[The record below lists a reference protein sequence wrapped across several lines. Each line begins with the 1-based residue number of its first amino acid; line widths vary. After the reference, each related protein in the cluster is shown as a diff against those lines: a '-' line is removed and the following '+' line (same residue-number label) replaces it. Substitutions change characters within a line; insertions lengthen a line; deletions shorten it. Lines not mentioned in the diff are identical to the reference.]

1 MVDKFALDRFACEIL
16 FSLSSLPAKDRYTVF
31 GGRLITNLVELEK
44 EVDLTQDIFLPVV
57 MEDPVVENSLKDGI
71 YKVFIIGNVRE
82 EKSVDFENGILDTEW
97 IFEEREVIYTPLS
110 TKPTEQEL
118 KKLKLKI

>member
-1 MVDKFALDRFACEIL
+1 MTFATDRFACEVI
-16 FSLSSLPAKDRYTVF
+16 FSLSSQPAKDRYTVF
-31 GGRLITNLVELEK
+31 GGRLVTNLIELDK
-44 EVDLTQDIFLPVV
+44 TIDLTKDIFLPVV
-57 MEDPVVENSLKDGI
+57 MEDPMIENGLKDGF
-71 YKVFIIGNVRE
+71 YKVFIFGNVR
-82 EKSVDFENGILDTEW
+82 LDERTNPSDELPAEPEW

>member
-1 MVDKFALDRFACEIL
+1 MTDRFACEII
-16 FSLSSLPAKDRYTVF
+16 FSLSSQPAKDRYTVF
-31 GGRLITNLVELEK
+31 GGRLVTNLAELELPI
-44 EVDLTQDIFLPVV
+44 DLSQDIFLPVV
-57 MEDPVVENSLKDGI
+57 MEDPAVNGLKDGI
-71 YKVFIIGNVRE
+71 YKVFIFGNVRMDE
-82 EKSVDFENGILDTEW
+82 RTNPSDELPAEPEW